1 VLALLL
7 LLLLL
12 LILRSV
18 AHWGPGGDVAT
29 STIVARISA
38 IAATVNSKECVQG
51 ACLATARV
59 GLLLDTAH
67 ERSPHAPR

>member
-18 AHWGPGGDVAT
+18 AHWGPGAHVAT
-29 STIVARISA
+29 STVVARIFSNCSHCYFQGMCTRCLPGHSKGWT
-38 IAATVNSKECVQG
+38 AA
-51 ACLATARV
+51 
-59 GLLLDTAH
+59 
-67 ERSPHAPR
+67 